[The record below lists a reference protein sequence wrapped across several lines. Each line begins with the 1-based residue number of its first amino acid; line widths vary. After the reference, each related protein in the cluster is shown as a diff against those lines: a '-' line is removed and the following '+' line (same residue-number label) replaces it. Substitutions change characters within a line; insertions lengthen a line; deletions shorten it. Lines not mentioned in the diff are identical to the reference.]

1 MVVHI
6 VMFKFKEENREA
18 NILEAQDRLNSLIEF
33 VPSLDT
39 IEIGIDFDKSQRAM
53 DLVLTAT
60 FKDKNALEDYA
71 IDKSHLEVVEFMK
84 SVTEYS
90 KVVDYQK

>member
-6 VMFKFKEENREA
+6 VMFKFKEENKEA
-18 NILEAQDRLNSLIEF
+18 NIIEAQEKLNELIEF

-39 IEIGIDFDKSQRAM
+39 IEIGVDFDKSQRAM
-53 DLVLTAT
+53 DLVLITTFFNKESLIEYAT
-60 FKDKNALEDYA
+60 DPF
-71 IDKSHLEVVEFMK
+71 HLQVIEFMK